1 MADLT
6 SLSIAELSKGF
17 NNKEFSSTEVTKA
30 YIENMEK
37 GRKYNAFIT
46 ETAEHALKQAQESDK
61 RIASGSRLSDLDG
74 VPLGVKDLFCT

>member
-6 SLSIAELSKGF
+6 LLSIAELSKGF

-37 GRKYNAFIT
+37 GYVLWYNIIIG
-46 ETAEHALKQAQESDK
+46 TAV
-61 RIASGSRLSDLDG
+61 R
-74 VPLGVKDLFCT
+74 